1 MMVRLHRITK
11 EGCSCHVRDFCRI
24 VCRSSETDI
33 LTPVTDNWQP
43 EIYDQPTISILNILV
58 YNRLPSALFDIRCPV
73 RDVRKWFCFYTVN
86 CGEIVS
92 ILDTIDD
99 FNITHQTWEHGANGV
114 MCLGCHWHS
123 VCTFLI
129 IWMTQHHHHSWQD
142 SCPSFS
148 VYSQHVL
155 WSHQTSFLQVH
166 GDDDNDDEQNHDD
179 DMMMTLFISESEIS
193 SASEQFRWRTCAD
206 TINNRCFWHLFK
218 FSLQPLVQRDEQW
231 FYEENRRLE
240 KVGYHKTN
248 GVRIV
253 RRDQMVLATDLT
265 IPFPPGQDSFVTRI
279 RNSSAECNNLYPVTN
294 QSTACPFTHV
304 SCPWDNILVALSV
317 NKLF

>member
-1 MMVRLHRITK
+1 MELVEWCVWVFIDTVFVHFWLFEWLSIII
-11 EGCSCHVRDFCRI
+11 I
-24 VCRSSETDI
+24 VDK
-33 LTPVTDNWQP
+33 TPVLHSLFTLSMFFGLIKHP
-43 EIYDQPTISILNILV
+43 FYKYMVMMTMMM
-58 YNRLPSALFDIRCPV
+58 NR
-73 RDVRKWFCFYTVN
+73 T
-86 CGEIVS
+86 
-92 ILDTIDD
+92 
-99 FNITHQTWEHGANGV
+99 
-114 MCLGCHWHS
+114 M
-123 VCTFLI
+123 
-129 IWMTQHHHHSWQD
+129 M
-142 SCPSFS
+142 
-148 VYSQHVL
+148 
-155 WSHQTSFLQVH
+155 
-166 GDDDNDDEQNHDD
+166 
-179 DMMMTLFISESEIS
+179 MMMTLFISESEIS
-193 SASEQFRWRTCAD
+193 SASEQFRWRTCAG

-231 FYEENRRLE
+231 FYKENRRLE

-248 GVRIV
+248 GVRID

>member
-33 LTPVTDNWQP
+33 LTPVTDNT
-43 EIYDQPTISILNILV
+43 ENLRLEKHDQHTVSILNILV
-58 YNRLPSALFDIRCPV
+58 YNRLPSALFDIRDPV

-99 FNITHQTWEHGANGV
+99 FNITHQKWEHGASGV
-114 MCLGCHWHS
+114 MCLGFHWHS

-179 DMMMTLFISESEIS
+179 DDD
-193 SASEQFRWRTCAD
+193 D
-206 TINNRCFWHLFK
+206 TVHQWEWN
-218 FSLQPLVQRDEQW
+218 LQ
-231 FYEENRRLE
+231 
-240 KVGYHKTN
+240 
-248 GVRIV
+248 
-253 RRDQMVLATDLT
+253 
-265 IPFPPGQDSFVTRI
+265 RI
-279 RNSSAECNNLYPVTN
+279 RTVQVKNLRRYN
-294 QSTACPFTHV
+294 QQQMFLASFQIFFTTTGPERWTV
-304 SCPWDNILVALSV
+304 IL
-317 NKLF
+317 